1 MLCYS
6 NGRHYDIQRR
16 NARLKIVSCSLFMT
30 TDLYPSASIAS
41 SVARDNPSRIV
52 VFLILNE
59 SLYICM
65 RTRST

>member
-1 MLCYS
+1 MFCYS

-41 SVARDNPSRIV
+41 SVARDNPSRNV
-52 VFLILNE
+52 VY
-59 SLYICM
+59 YIN
-65 RTRST
+65 RK